1 MAKRSVLAAVA
12 LALILGLASVSI
24 GAADFKIGVVTGTV
38 SQGED
43 EYRGAEAAIQKYPGL
58 ILHRSY
64 PDNFM
69 QEQETTIAQITGL
82 ASDRQV
88 KAIVIN
94 QAVPGTVAA
103 IRKVREIRPD
113 IIFVLGEPHEDPP
126 IVEKYADVSLIPNN
140 IARGTTIVRLA
151 KKLGAKTFVHYSF
164 PRHMSY
170 ADLATRRDIMEEEC
184 KKLGMR
190 FVFANAPD
198 PMGEGG
204 LPAAQQFILEDVPRK
219 VGQYGKDTAFF
230 STNCGMQ
237 EPLITAVIK
246 TGAIF
251 PEQCCPSPTHGYPG
265 ALGLEITDNMKGN
278 FPAIIRAINAEI
290 VKKGQAGRMATW
302 PVATGYLNTIAG
314 VEIAKLA
321 VEKKL
326 NYKDMDAV
334 RKVVQGI
341 AGTPIEFERLSAG
354 GQFYRYLIDS
364 IIFGVTVK

>member
-126 IVEKYADVSLIPNN
+126 IVE
-140 IARGTTIVRLA
+140 
-151 KKLGAKTFVHYSF
+151 
-164 PRHMSY
+164 
-170 ADLATRRDIMEEEC
+170 E
-184 KKLGMR
+184 
-190 FVFANAPD
+190 
-198 PMGEGG
+198 
-204 LPAAQQFILEDVPRK
+204 
-219 VGQYGKDTAFF
+219 
-230 STNCGMQ
+230 
-237 EPLITAVIK
+237 
-246 TGAIF
+246 
-251 PEQCCPSPTHGYPG
+251 
-265 ALGLEITDNMKGN
+265 
-278 FPAIIRAINAEI
+278 
-290 VKKGQAGRMATW
+290 
-302 PVATGYLNTIAG
+302 
-314 VEIAKLA
+314 
-321 VEKKL
+321 
-326 NYKDMDAV
+326 
-334 RKVVQGI
+334 
-341 AGTPIEFERLSAG
+341 
-354 GQFYRYLIDS
+354 
-364 IIFGVTVK
+364 